1 MAEKIVLEATK
12 RQLTGKQV
20 EQLRR
25 KGIIPAV
32 LYGPEIPPMPIQV
45 KWLDLRPTLT
55 QASGSK
61 ILDLNVDGE
70 TYTVLVREVKRRPIR
85 NDVMHVDFI
94 RVRMNVIMRTEVPV
108 TLVGDIAALEK
119 KGVILIHETTSVHVE
134 CMPIDLPSVIHV
146 DISGIKEAGDLIL
159 ASQLPQIPGVTYHVD
174 PDTSIVTTT
183 AVRDEVEDEEGAGSA
198 EPELIRKQ
206 REEDEE

>member
-25 KGIIPAV
+25 QGIIPAV

-45 KWLDLRPTLT
+45 NWLELRPTLT

-70 TYTVLVREVKRRPIR
+70 TFTVLVREVKRRPIR

-94 RVRMNVIMRTEVPV
+94 RVRMNVIMRTEVPI
-108 TLVGDIAALEK
+108 TLIGDIAALEK
-119 KGVILIHETTSVHVE
+119 KGVILIHETTSVNVE

-146 DISGIKEAGDLIL
+146 DISGLKDAGDVIL
-159 ASQLPQIPGVTYHVD
+159 ASQLPQISGVTYHVD
-174 PDTSIVTTT
+174 PATSIVTTT
-183 AVRDEVEDEEGAGSA
+183 AIREEEEEVEAGAA